1 MTGDKTK
8 CSTKYYGHHQNGGGF
23 VKIDE
28 TNSIERKARKIVGKP
43 RNRFVITRAV
53 VNGIL
58 KRTDAPLDFKST
70 SKIASIVVWNRRTY
84 HLDRYLSYL
93 ELQDNQTST
102 MAFKSAIRYCSFQ
115 NKNHEVVLGSNSYQA
130 YKVQASFIDLNIS
143 REAAEYTHQNMPSNK
158 FRFRIS
164 HSTSQGEKSKIQSR
178 RVVKR
183 KPAKQNRM
191 HPEMVDC
198 QYTRRFDT
206 PFTCAQIEDVY
217 VGR

>member
-70 SKIASIVVWNRRTY
+70 SKIASI
-84 HLDRYLSYL
+84 
-93 ELQDNQTST
+93 
-102 MAFKSAIRYCSFQ
+102 
-115 NKNHEVVLGSNSYQA
+115 
-130 YKVQASFIDLNIS
+130 ASFIDLNIS